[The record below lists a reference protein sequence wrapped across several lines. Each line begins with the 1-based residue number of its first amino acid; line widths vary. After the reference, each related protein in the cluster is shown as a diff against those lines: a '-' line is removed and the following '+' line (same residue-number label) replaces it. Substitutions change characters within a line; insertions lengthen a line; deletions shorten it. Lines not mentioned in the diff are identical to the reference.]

1 MMSPPAEE
9 QHIPDEG
16 LVAYDEDALPPDERD
31 CATAHLASCPSCQRR
46 LEGFRRVARLLRAA
60 TPWLDDPEG
69 QAALI
74 AHLEREA
81 GLPRWQ
87 QTGRRVSQ
95 RVPWPRAL
103 LGVKLVLLGGL
114 MVLAWPAVALELGL
128 LVATVVTVTLLVV
141 AHHDEQSKAALFSS
155 VLPPG
160 STGLPHHR
168 AAQPASYAEVV
179 QRRTDDPPQF

>member
-1 MMSPPAEE
+1 MTSPPAEE
-9 QHIPDEG
+9 QHIPDEDF
-16 LVAYDEDALPPDERD
+16 VAYDEDALPAAERD
-31 CATAHLASCPSCQRR
+31 RVTTHLAACPSCQGR
-46 LEGFRRVARLLRAA
+46 LEGFRRVAHLMRAA

-69 QAALI
+69 QAALL
-74 AHLEREA
+74 ARLEREA

-87 QTGRRVSQ
+87 QAVRRVSQ

-103 LGVKLVLLGGL
+103 LGVTLVLLGGL

-128 LVATVVTVTLLVV
+128 LVAAVVTVTVLVV
-141 AHHDEQSKAALFSS
+141 VSHDEHSKAALFSS